1 VAESAQV
8 TDVIKMVCCVSERDN
23 CHGTPSCQVKS
34 SRVKSFVILPS
45 RDQIAN
51 NKQEISIEMQSKK
64 YTTVSHNKIMVI
76 TVSPL
81 L

>member
-1 VAESAQV
+1 
-8 TDVIKMVCCVSERDN
+8 MGR
-23 CHGTPSCQVKS
+23 HRVKS
-34 SRVKSFVILPS
+34 SRVKFFVILPS